1 MVQVES
7 KPLVPITGFHGFYRV
22 PGVAAGIFDRNTDC
36 AIQEFDIFHSDTQ
49 GSDVAKVASV
59 KRSKRR

>member
-22 PGVAAGIFDRNTDC
+22 PGVAAGIFDRNTNC